1 MKNNFKFSA
10 YKNNNLMFLWEPTDK
25 ETFNLFEKTYV
36 ELAIKY
42 KLVDLPLKYYENSLD
57 GLRLRRSFVLSE
69 RLKKTVYKSSCLT
82 DDERYVLDV
91 FKKNNF
97 VLEGKEKI
105 EDFVSRLKTASVDCL
120 EDIMTIFEDLDDDV
134 RRGEINKFVLE
145 RIR

>member
-120 EDIMTIFEDLDDDV
+120 EDIMTIFEDLDDV

>member
-91 FKKNNF
+91 FKKNKL

-134 RRGEINKFVLE
+134 RLGEINKFVLKI
-145 RIR
+145 IR